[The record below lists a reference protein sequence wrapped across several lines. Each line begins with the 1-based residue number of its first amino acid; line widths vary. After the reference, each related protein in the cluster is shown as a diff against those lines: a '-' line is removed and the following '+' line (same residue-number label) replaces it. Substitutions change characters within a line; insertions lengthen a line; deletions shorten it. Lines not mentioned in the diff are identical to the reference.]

1 MANLTI
7 RNLEESLKS
16 RLRIRAATHGRS
28 MEDEARA
35 LLRAALSQE
44 DQEAKGLGSA
54 IHALFRPLGGLDD
67 VAPLREP
74 TRPTCPSP
82 DRRDSR

>member
-1 MANLTI
+1 MASLTI

-28 MEDEARA
+28 MEDEARI
-35 LLRAALSQE
+35 LLRAALAPE
-44 DQEAKGLGSA
+44 DREAKGLGSA

-67 VAPLREP
+67 VAPPREP
-74 TRPTCPSP
+74 MRAPPSFK
-82 DRRDSR
+82 